1 MNDRPPVPKTVE
13 EWMTKYHY
21 VLRPHLTIEDMLVQ
35 VQIDRNL
42 SLQERK
48 AIVEEYRNRPEQVAA
63 RKRKERLEFFIIMTI
78 AILLASIVIWWTL
91 SGMPINFP
99 S

>member
-21 VLRPHLTIEDMLVQ
+21 VLRPNLTIEDMLVQ

-63 RKRKERLEFFIIMTI
+63 RKRKERFQVFIMIVIACILAAI
-78 AILLASIVIWWTL
+78 AIWWFL
-91 SGMPINFP
+91 SGMSIHIPN
-99 S
+99 